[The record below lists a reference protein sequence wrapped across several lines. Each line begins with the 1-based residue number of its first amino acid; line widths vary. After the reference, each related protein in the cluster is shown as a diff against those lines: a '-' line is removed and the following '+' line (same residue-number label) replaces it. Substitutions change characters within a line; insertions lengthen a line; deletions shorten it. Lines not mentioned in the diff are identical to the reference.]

1 MASNPFFYQPTP
13 NFYDATVTR
22 DTSGA
27 EETLRTAIASRPSGM
42 YIPPRG
48 NIAYNPDTQEYA
60 VAGKVVGRLDINR
73 LENLIQQSMELGPQ
87 DAEPPS
93 GFQSVDE
100 RRFAAVL
107 AEARKN
113 PTANIGAFW
122 DSAQQS
128 LGSTVSAVGALFGS
142 QGMENPWGD
151 AIEQGKLDQ
160 PWAQQASYDE
170 TTNWLST
177 AGLGT
182 NLAQAAGQLAPA
194 ASAALINPVAGVV
207 VNMLTAGG
215 AQADAARQ
223 QFWDAANTMTD
234 EELMQDS
241 AGYRQLMQQNPG
253 MTRDEA
259 LNQLSI
265 DARRIGLG
273 IGVVEGGIEAFLGT
287 KLLTG
292 MVKRMGGTALA
303 ERLAT
308 GALGRIPKKVFQP
321 FDDVAG
327 VNGALGTGL
336 AAGGFEG
343 GSAIVGDLAVN
354 ERARDLLG
362 QDASYGMGDAW
373 QSFATE
379 APLGFVA
386 GILGRGISRPASKNP
401 TTGTEFDALNKS
413 RDQQTPPTAPAVP
426 PRGTGMVVRQPQPG
440 DVLDTEYLGPLYTPQ
455 PPPPAQLPPPVAPG
469 PDGWRGP
476 INVPPGGFQY
486 QPSQEPP
493 FAGQQEFQFQ
503 EQQAPN
509 VEGNYRAPL
518 MQDDYARQD
527 SPQGQLFPQ
536 ADRPAGPA
544 YTPRVDVSRLF
555 NEEILPVIRQR
566 EDEQGR
572 GQGSPI
578 QAIQPAEALAPAQ
591 VMSSIAKAVEDGLL
605 TRKEATA
612 LNRRISAM
620 MVKRDTGVMPQATT
634 PAAPQATP
642 PAAPQT
648 PEVTPAEAQAGA
660 VAAET
665 NPEGVTPEG
674 EQSVAAQVK
683 AVARGRKP
691 AALVVPADA
700 PQGKLPPKAARA
712 VAAGRVT
719 ATPAPQGVV
728 VTKPGPKTQQVRE
741 KVAAGEMTDAEMAK
755 TLGYDLE
762 KAKSDG
768 SVVIVETADGSQA
781 LHEELTTADRMA
793 DRAAALAEQYG
804 KDLKPGEKAPVVLT
818 AAGRAGLQLALDRR
832 AKRAKAASKVA
843 KVQERAKAREDLRK
857 QQAETL
863 KAALEKV
870 AAERRASQSKA
881 APKAEPARAA
891 KPTLATAMEQSALQA
906 LRAEAKKIFL
916 TGKVTDKAILRRLEQ
931 AKTVP
936 EIEALY
942 REAKDGVRELSPEN
956 IKRLQKAAR
965 VAVEGENGV
974 GKQTA
979 APTSTTSTP
988 SRSAKPTS
996 STPKADRSSSRARKN
1011 PLNAEVAP
1019 ATSDDPSPRPMNSAP
1034 SPSLR
1039 STTLRVGTPV
1049 DVIRREV
1056 DKLTKRLGRNAPDI
1070 EVVAT
1075 PEDLPDSIKN
1085 DVHEYSYAEGFYD
1098 PATGRVYLV
1107 ASNIDAGDVRRVLA
1121 HEVIGHFGIENVV
1134 TEAGWAEIEA
1144 DIADLRASGD
1154 YKKFFDLLDRHYP
1167 EDSFSPRERAMEAVA
1182 RIAELQPDAGVVQK
1196 VIDFIRRTLAALGYE
1211 AYRHD
1216 IVANLPESI
1225 RRALS
1230 DSREYVRT
1238 GDPGTR
1244 VFTERRASP
1253 SLTSAAKPFVSGD
1266 TQKKLHEYGRK
1277 LTGNR
1282 VTQTVWRALHHTF
1295 TLRDQQDYVGD
1306 DTLWGKSFSSLVDL
1320 IFRKNAFINNEL
1332 ARLAESTRHY
1342 NALDAKRRQ
1351 AVRQLM
1357 LDTQKYSLNP
1367 KVALDK
1373 HSWVAGDLRR
1383 KPEVIENH
1391 AKLVRDYEALG
1402 DLGRQAFDG
1411 LAERN
1416 RAIATDY
1423 INARMAVYRDM
1434 VKKGPDKDGLPES
1447 IANPALK
1454 TLEDD
1459 LQQVQAGNLNFSTQR
1474 AGDWIVVVPHH
1485 GTHGILL
1492 GEFGT
1497 EAEVDAELRDIR
1509 ARSPYTKAD
1518 KRKVGSV
1525 WEVRL
1530 NEPALYTFDS
1540 RAEAEAA
1547 IESIREEV
1555 FQDLLTNSKGDV
1567 TKATEAINELW
1578 STASPDDPNVMM
1590 PNVVAKQRAEMYGEQ
1605 AFGSF
1610 TPEQVRR
1617 LNKMLKDKEISAA
1630 GYEMLMEDYLKA
1642 SESTNVTLSR
1652 LRRRLVRGATEKD
1665 MLDAYVRRYT
1675 SMVHALASARVHS
1688 QESALRNDLMS
1699 DALQKSFTFKT
1710 GKDPVLA
1717 LNALQAHEDATATM
1731 LKRGAANLFY
1741 QSVRGLTTFLNLALS
1756 PAYALMNVTQ
1766 PHVLGV
1772 PWLAS
1777 QVVNGQQVTFAEA
1790 TAAVTESLFSISSYR
1805 RLAEEIAAG
1814 VASDVNVMRGKATSR
1829 EQFTADAILDIVET
1843 WSHGMNAKDKA
1854 AFLDLVLG
1862 PKNALGERE
1871 GGLMEQ
1877 DALALSYT
1885 DSVYDAMNATQV
1897 GDTIK
1902 RIERMSMSLGKLT
1915 EIGNRL
1921 TMARAAFRIASNKG
1935 MAGAELESFVAQ
1947 SIYRSQGDFS
1957 RTNRAAV
1964 FNHPFWGT
1972 AFQFKTYVQLVYGLF
1987 IKNFY
1992 NAIRPGATR
2001 AERKAAFRMIA
2012 GMISTHAVA
2021 GGVTGLG
2028 YFGSMVKATAVLF
2041 GFGASDDEELDEFLS
2056 TDALWRRGL
2065 REMLDDPSGESMLYA
2080 LITNGVPA
2088 AVLDVDAA
2096 ERIAIPKLVD
2106 TRFIRVDPDN
2116 ESQSFLNGVI
2126 AQSIGGAPYS
2136 TAVRLLDGASMM
2148 VTGVSDG
2155 NTRDAWLGL
2164 AKVLPQLPSNII
2176 KASDKDLR
2184 GVIDQSG
2191 RDIIPSDQIMVGD
2204 ILTNVMGFRT
2214 YSETS
2219 TQQRRSDF
2227 FQTKSEINERRNEL
2241 LKSVARA
2248 RGDDAVRLRE
2258 TIDEFN
2264 KSVPAELRIT
2274 PETLVRSM
2282 KQRSRGDNK
2291 DDKAVRALVE

>member
-1 MASNPFFYQPTP
+1 
-13 NFYDATVTR
+13 
-22 DTSGA
+22 
-27 EETLRTAIASRPSGM
+27 
-42 YIPPRG
+42 
-48 NIAYNPDTQEYA
+48 
-60 VAGKVVGRLDINR
+60 
-73 LENLIQQSMELGPQ
+73 
-87 DAEPPS
+87 
-93 GFQSVDE
+93 
-100 RRFAAVL
+100 
-107 AEARKN
+107 
-113 PTANIGAFW
+113 
-122 DSAQQS
+122 
-128 LGSTVSAVGALFGS
+128 
-142 QGMENPWGD
+142 
-151 AIEQGKLDQ
+151 
-160 PWAQQASYDE
+160 
-170 TTNWLST
+170 
-177 AGLGT
+177 
-182 NLAQAAGQLAPA
+182 
-194 ASAALINPVAGVV
+194 
-207 VNMLTAGG
+207 
-215 AQADAARQ
+215 
-223 QFWDAANTMTD
+223 
-234 EELMQDS
+234 
-241 AGYRQLMQQNPG
+241 
-253 MTRDEA
+253 
-259 LNQLSI
+259 
-265 DARRIGLG
+265 
-273 IGVVEGGIEAFLGT
+273 
-287 KLLTG
+287 
-292 MVKRMGGTALA
+292 
-303 ERLAT
+303 
-308 GALGRIPKKVFQP
+308 
-321 FDDVAG
+321 
-327 VNGALGTGL
+327 
-336 AAGGFEG
+336 
-343 GSAIVGDLAVN
+343 
-354 ERARDLLG
+354 
-362 QDASYGMGDAW
+362 
-373 QSFATE
+373 
-379 APLGFVA
+379 
-386 GILGRGISRPASKNP
+386 
-401 TTGTEFDALNKS
+401 
-413 RDQQTPPTAPAVP
+413 
-426 PRGTGMVVRQPQPG
+426 
-440 DVLDTEYLGPLYTPQ
+440 
-455 PPPPAQLPPPVAPG
+455 
-469 PDGWRGP
+469 
-476 INVPPGGFQY
+476 
-486 QPSQEPP
+486 
-493 FAGQQEFQFQ
+493 
-503 EQQAPN
+503 
-509 VEGNYRAPL
+509 
-518 MQDDYARQD
+518 
-527 SPQGQLFPQ
+527 
-536 ADRPAGPA
+536 
-544 YTPRVDVSRLF
+544 
-555 NEEILPVIRQR
+555 
-566 EDEQGR
+566 
-572 GQGSPI
+572 
-578 QAIQPAEALAPAQ
+578 
-591 VMSSIAKAVEDGLL
+591 
-605 TRKEATA
+605 
-612 LNRRISAM
+612 
-620 MVKRDTGVMPQATT
+620 
-634 PAAPQATP
+634 
-642 PAAPQT
+642 
-648 PEVTPAEAQAGA
+648 
-660 VAAET
+660 
-665 NPEGVTPEG
+665 
-674 EQSVAAQVK
+674 
-683 AVARGRKP
+683 
-691 AALVVPADA
+691 
-700 PQGKLPPKAARA
+700 
-712 VAAGRVT
+712 
-719 ATPAPQGVV
+719 
-728 VTKPGPKTQQVRE
+728 
-741 KVAAGEMTDAEMAK
+741 
-755 TLGYDLE
+755 
-762 KAKSDG
+762 
-768 SVVIVETADGSQA
+768 
-781 LHEELTTADRMA
+781 
-793 DRAAALAEQYG
+793 
-804 KDLKPGEKAPVVLT
+804 
-818 AAGRAGLQLALDRR
+818 
-832 AKRAKAASKVA
+832 
-843 KVQERAKAREDLRK
+843 
-857 QQAETL
+857 
-863 KAALEKV
+863 
-870 AAERRASQSKA
+870 
-881 APKAEPARAA
+881 
-891 KPTLATAMEQSALQA
+891 
-906 LRAEAKKIFL
+906 
-916 TGKVTDKAILRRLEQ
+916 
-931 AKTVP
+931 
-936 EIEALY
+936 
-942 REAKDGVRELSPEN
+942 
-956 IKRLQKAAR
+956 
-965 VAVEGENGV
+965 
-974 GKQTA
+974 
-979 APTSTTSTP
+979 
-988 SRSAKPTS
+988 
-996 STPKADRSSSRARKN
+996 
-1011 PLNAEVAP
+1011 
-1019 ATSDDPSPRPMNSAP
+1019 MNSAP
-1034 SPSLR
+1034 SPSMR
-1039 STTLRVGTPV
+1039 ATSPRYGSTV
-1049 DVIRREV
+1049 DAIQQAV
-1056 DKLTKRLGRNAPDI
+1056 DKIAKRLGRNAPDI

-1085 DVHEYSYAEGFYD
+1085 EVHEYSFAEGFYD
-1098 PATGRVYLV
+1098 PQTGRVYLI
-1107 ASNIDAGDVRRVLA
+1107 ASNIEPGDVGRVLV

-1154 YKKFFDLLDRHYP
+1154 FKKFFDLLDKHYP
-1167 EDSFSPRERAMEAVA
+1167 PDSFSERERVMEAVA

-1196 VIDFIRRTLAALGYE
+1196 VIDFIRRTLAALGYD

-1216 IVANLPESI
+1216 IIANLPESI

-1282 VTQTVWRALHHTF
+1282 VTQTVWRALHNTF
-1295 TLRDQQDYVGD
+1295 TLRDQQDYVGN
-1306 DTLWGKSFSSLVDL
+1306 DTRWGQSFSSLVDL

-1383 KPEVIENH
+1383 KPEVIANH

-1492 GEFGT
+1492 GEFND
-1497 EAEVDAELRDIR
+1497 EAAADAELRDIR

-1525 WEVRL
+1525 WEIRL

-1547 IESIREEV
+1547 IESIREDV
-1555 FQDLLTNSKGDV
+1555 FQDLLANFKGDV

-1610 TPEQVRR
+1610 TPEQVRK
-1617 LNKMLKDKEISAA
+1617 LNQMLKDKKISAA

-1829 EQFTADAILDIVET
+1829 EQFTANAILDIVET

-1897 GDTIK
+1897 GDAIK

-1921 TMARAAFRIASNKG
+1921 TMARAAFRIASSKG
-1935 MAGAELESFVAQ
+1935 MTGAELESFVAQ

-1987 IKNFY
+1987 IKNLY
-1992 NAIRPGATR
+1992 NAIRPSATR
-2001 AERKAAFRMIA
+2001 AERKAALRMIA

-2065 REMLDDPSGESMLYA
+2065 REMMNDPAGESMLYA

-2148 VTGVSDG
+2148 ATGVSDG